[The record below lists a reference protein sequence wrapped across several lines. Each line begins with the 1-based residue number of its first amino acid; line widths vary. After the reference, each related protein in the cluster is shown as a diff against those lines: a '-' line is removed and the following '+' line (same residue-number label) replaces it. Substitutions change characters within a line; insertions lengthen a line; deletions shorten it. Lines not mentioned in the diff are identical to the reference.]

1 MCRQKTD
8 TDRPYYVVVAVLLI
22 VVGPVGPTTT
32 NSKRSNGKPEAATAV
47 DKLLMMGM
55 RMPETC

>member
-1 MCRQKTD
+1 VVSP
-8 TDRPYYVVVAVLLI
+8 DRPQ
-22 VVGPVGPTTT
+22 PTTLL
-32 NSKRSNGKPEAATAV
+32 SPPSNGKPEAATAV